1 MTAFGNPRRHYRLT
15 SSTNDRARELA
26 EEGAPGGTVVTAGE
40 QSAGRGR
47 SGRRWSAPAGT
58 ALLASAIL
66 RPLDV
71 RHVML
76 PLAVPLAVC
85 EAIEALAPVRCGVKW
100 PNDVWVCEPEAD
112 QGEGVVGSSDVGPE
126 AKPVVPGR
134 KVAGVLIEAR
144 PPEWAVIGVGVN
156 VAIPPGGFP
165 ADLRWPAAS
174 VGHDVEVDPMLG
186 AVCERLGSWVE
197 APEAEVLGAFGE
209 RDALRGRRLRWDG
222 AGGEPG
228 AGAGVGAGIDERGN
242 LIVERDEGG
251 RVALGAGEVQ
261 LALD

>member
-1 MTAFGNPRRHYRLT
+1 VTAFGRPRRHYRLT

-26 EEGAPGGTVVTAGE
+26 EAGAVAGTVVTATE

-66 RPLDV
+66 RPLDA
-71 RHVML
+71 RHLLL

-85 EAIEALAPVRCGVKW
+85 DTIEALVPVRCQVKW
-100 PNDVWVCEPEAD
+100 PNDVWIAE
-112 QGEGVVGSSDVGPE
+112 
-126 AKPVVPGR
+126 R

-156 VAIPPGGFP
+156 VAIPDDAFP
-165 ADLRWPAAS
+165 ADLRWPATS
-174 VGHDVEVDPMLG
+174 VGGVEVEALL
-186 AVCERLGSWVE
+186 ASLCERLEAWVD
-197 APEAEVLGAFGE
+197 APEADVLEGFRA
-209 RDALRGRRLRWDG
+209 RDALRGRPLRWGG
-222 AGGEPG
+222 AGGASGSG
-228 AGAGVGAGIDERGN
+228 AGTGAGIDDRGN
-242 LIVERDEGG
+242 LLVDSDAGERL
-251 RVALGAGEVQ
+251 ALGAGEVQ